1 MIFKPYSRQNNHDN
15 TTTGRPRANAGVYSS
30 KIYSLLKRPIKKGAK
45 TVNDTYAEQ
54 AGRDLQSGDG
64 ELMATYR
71 RNKKAIDKLDAE
83 G

>member
-1 MIFKPYSRQNNHDN
+1 MM
-15 TTTGRPRANAGVYSS
+15 
-30 KIYSLLKRPIKKGAK
+30 LKRPIKKGAK

-64 ELMATYR
+64 KLMATYR

>member
-1 MIFKPYSRQNNHDN
+1 MAKLPQEKPKEVIQ
-15 TTTGRPRANAGVYSS
+15 AGFDDVKKAY
-30 KIYSLLKRPIKKGAK
+30 KKGAK

-64 ELMATYR
+64 ELIATYR

>member
-1 MIFKPYSRQNNHDN
+1 MAKLPQEKPKEVIQ
-15 TTTGRPRANAGVYSS
+15 AGFDDVKKAY
-30 KIYSLLKRPIKKGAK
+30 KKGAQ
-45 TVNDTYAEQ
+45 TVNDTYAPQ

-71 RNKKAIDKLDAE
+71 RNKKAIDNLDAE